1 MFPALSQRF
10 TYSTRRGVVWFAQ
23 AAEADSETAVG
34 TFLSKLFPSCLKR
47 CAGMQPRSS
56 ITMHWGRP
64 LDVRFNDRCH
74 TFTPQQPKEAR
85 QCQLQTRTACEW
97 LIGAPVRTW
106 MGLRVL
112 VDVGVERLTLVAK
125 MIRFDRA

>member
-10 TYSTRRGVVWFAQ
+10 TYSIRRGVVWFAQ
-23 AAEADSETAVG
+23 VAKADSETAVG

-47 CAGMQPRSS
+47 CGGMQPRSS

-85 QCQLQTRTACEW
+85 QCQCNRTACEW
-97 LIGAPVRTW
+97 LIGTPC
-106 MGLRVL
+106 MGLLVL
-112 VDVGVERLTLVAK
+112 THVVVETHSMAK
-125 MIRFDRA
+125 IRFDRV